1 MFDPEKLPASA
12 GGFPWKAD
20 GDFRTVVYFKN
31 ETNAARKYTVHLLY
45 EGGQY
50 SLGVNDIKPHQTV
63 AVDFRELRDSQ
74 TPDSMGRV
82 IPLILSTGR
91 WYIVIST
98 AGILILP
105 FGQDGDVPTQAA

>member
-1 MFDPEKLPASA
+1 LISLFISVVDE
-12 GGFPWKAD
+12 
-20 GDFRTVVYFKN
+20 FRPVVYIKN
-31 ETNAARKYTVHLLY
+31 ETDAARKYTVHLVY
-45 EGGQY
+45 AGGQY

-63 AVDFRELRDSQ
+63 EVDFRTLRDSQ

-82 IPLILSTGR
+82 IRLSLSTGR
-91 WYIVIST
+91 WYLVQST